1 MAVFN
6 FDWEVIKSKCDCEVW
21 KKYFACTQYAKFGGW
36 LWTPSKSELNK
47 NVELFI
53 YTQTSAHKTSPKNTM
68 KKKQEQQK
76 KTKDQELREYQV
88 NQDQTNQYLDSGHN
102 PASTKK
108 LIRNETNDWKKVT
121 QNNRKLSNHL
131 AGIAKSKLKSIEKAQ
146 EHDNLLLLNQNQTNG
161 NLLEPENK
169 LEKTWK
175 FKQSDIKSSTN
186 LHISLKSFNLNLKDT
201 NSGIGGPYK
210 FDYNRN
216 GNFLALIDQKV
227 GKYSNINLK
236 SLNLIFEIGLLNE
249 HLRAVKWLHNQSFL
263 AIAQKK
269 YVYIYD
275 GHQGSELHQLRGH
288 VEVTQMEFLPYHFL
302 LTTVGLPGWLKYHD
316 TSTGQIVAQHA
327 TKLGSCHTMAQNPFN
342 SIINLGHQNGTV
354 TLWSP
359 SVNQPLVKFL
369 AHLGP
374 VTSLSVDPSSSGNLL
389 TTTGLDGSL
398 KVWDARNWK
407 TLTSWTLKKPA
418 KTTAWSQKGLLAV
431 GWGAHVS
438 VYSDIGK
445 ADSKKGAYMNQLFP
459 SQEVEQVQ
467 FCPFEDILGVSHSSG
482 FSQLIIPGSGEAHFD
497 SLEADPFETK
507 TRKKERE
514 VHNLLDKIPFELIN
528 INPNFVGSVAPKP
541 ETTHQLFQSTSSIKD
556 KNNQTVIVNNPNA
569 NTPYR
574 KLTRIQKLK
583 LSGVDALEGDQ
594 EDDDQED
601 DPEGP
606 SDTKTEKVTEKKKMR
621 GKNSTLK
628 RFLRRK
634 KRQNVITP
642 QTEALK
648 AKLSQRKQLHIQQQK
663 QKAAQKGD
671 TGGGALSRFS

>member
-1 MAVFN
+1 
-6 FDWEVIKSKCDCEVW
+6 
-21 KKYFACTQYAKFGGW
+21 
-36 LWTPSKSELNK
+36 
-47 NVELFI
+47 
-53 YTQTSAHKTSPKNTM
+53 M
-68 KKKQEQQK
+68 KKQQQPHQK
-76 KTKDQELREYQV
+76 KGKQAAELQEYQV
-88 NQDQTNQYLDSGHN
+88 NQAQTNQYLDSNQN
-102 PASTKK
+102 PDATKK
-108 LIRNETNDWKKVT
+108 LIRNETDDWKKVT

-131 AGIAKSKLKSIEKAQ
+131 AGIAKSKLKAIEKAQ

-175 FKQSDIKSSTN
+175 FKQSDIKASTN
-186 LHISLKSFNLNLKDT
+186 LHNSLKSFNLNLKDS
-201 NSGIGGPYK
+201 NSGIGGPFK

-216 GNFLALIDQKV
+216 GNFVALIDQKV
-227 GKYSNINLK
+227 GKYSNINMK

-249 HLRAVKWLHNQSFL
+249 HLRSVKWLHNQSFL

-275 GHQGSELHQLRGH
+275 GQQGSELHQLRGH

-302 LTTVGLPGWLKYHD
+302 LATVGLPGWLRYHD
-316 TSTGQIVAQHA
+316 TSTGQIVAQHG
-327 TKLGSCHTMAQNPFN
+327 TKLGSCHTMTQNPFN

-359 SVNQPLVKFL
+359 SINQPVVKFL

-398 KVWDARNWK
+398 KVWDTRNWK

-445 ADSKKGAYMNQLFP
+445 AESKKGAYMNQLFP

-467 FCPFEDILGVSHSSG
+467 FCPFEDLLGVSHSSG
-482 FSQLIIPGSGEAHFD
+482 FSQLIIPGSGEANFD

-507 TRKKERE
+507 SRKNERE

-528 INPNFVGSVAPKP
+528 LNPNFVGSLAPKP
-541 ETTHQLFQSTSSIKD
+541 QTTHQLFQSTSATLKD
-556 KNNQTVIVNNPNA
+556 KNDQTIVVNNPTS

-574 KLTRIQKLK
+574 KLNRIEKLK
-583 LSGVDALEGDQ
+583 LSGVDPLAGEQ
-594 EDDDQED
+594 EDENDGQED
-601 DPEGP
+601 DPDETGDSKNDKP
-606 SDTKTEKVTEKKKMR
+606 TEKKKMR
-621 GKNSTLK
+621 GKNSSLK

-648 AKLSQRKQLHIQQQK
+648 AKLSQRKQLYTQQQK
-663 QKAAQKGD
+663 QKAISKAGGD
-671 TGGGALSRFS
+671 GLSSGGALSRFS

>member
-1 MAVFN
+1 M
-6 FDWEVIKSKCDCEVW
+6 
-21 KKYFACTQYAKFGGW
+21 
-36 LWTPSKSELNK
+36 
-47 NVELFI
+47 
-53 YTQTSAHKTSPKNTM
+53 
-68 KKKQEQQK
+68 
-76 KTKDQELREYQV
+76 
-88 NQDQTNQYLDSGHN
+88 
-102 PASTKK
+102 
-108 LIRNETNDWKKVT
+108 
-121 QNNRKLSNHL
+121 
-131 AGIAKSKLKSIEKAQ
+131 
-146 EHDNLLLLNQNQTNG
+146 
-161 NLLEPENK
+161 
-169 LEKTWK
+169 
-175 FKQSDIKSSTN
+175 
-186 LHISLKSFNLNLKDT
+186 KDT
-201 NSGIGGPYK
+201 NSGLGGPFK

-216 GNFLALIDQKV
+216 GNFLALIDQKI
-227 GKYSNINLK
+227 GKFSNINLK
-236 SLNLIFEIGLLNE
+236 SLDLIFEIPLLNE
-249 HLRAVKWLHNQSFL
+249 HLRSVKWLHNQSFL

-302 LTTVGLPGWLKYHD
+302 LATVGLPGWLRYHD
-316 TSTGQIVAQHA
+316 TSTGQIVAQHG

-407 TLTSWTLKKPA
+407 TLTSWNLKKPA
-418 KTTAWSQKGLLAV
+418 KTTAWSQRGLLAV

-467 FCPFEDILGVSHSSG
+467 FRPFEDLLGVSHSSG
-482 FSQLIIPGSGEAHFD
+482 FSQLIIPGAGEANFD

-507 TRKKERE
+507 SRKRERE

-528 INPNFVGSVAPKP
+528 LNPNFVGSVAPKA
-541 ETTHQLFQSTSSIKD
+541 ESTHQLYQATSSSITG
-556 KNNQTVIVNNPNA
+556 KNNQTIVVHDPNTK
-569 NTPYR
+569 TPYR
-574 KLTRIQKLK
+574 KLNRIQKLE
-583 LSGVDALEGDQ
+583 LSGLDPLEGDEEEGEQ
-594 EDDDQED
+594 DDDDAQ
-601 DPEGP
+601 GAGT
-606 SDTKTEKVTEKKKMR
+606 STTNEKKKMR
-621 GKNSTLK
+621 GKNSSLK

-648 AKLSQRKQLHIQQQK
+648 AKLSQRKQLHLQKKQQK
-663 QKAAQKGD
+663 AGQQG
-671 TGGGALSRFS
+671 GSNGGALSRFS

>member
-1 MAVFN
+1 M
-6 FDWEVIKSKCDCEVW
+6 
-21 KKYFACTQYAKFGGW
+21 T
-36 LWTPSKSELNK
+36 
-47 NVELFI
+47 
-53 YTQTSAHKTSPKNTM
+53 
-68 KKKQEQQK
+68 KKKQEQLK
-76 KTKDQELREYQV
+76 KPKDPELQEYQV
-88 NQDQTNQYLDSGHN
+88 NQEQTNKYLDGSHN
-102 PASTKK
+102 PAATKK
-108 LIRNETNDWKKVT
+108 LIRNEANDWKKAT
-121 QNNRKLSNHL
+121 QNNKKLSNHL

-175 FKQSDIKSSTN
+175 YKQADIKSSTN
-186 LHISLKSFNLNLKDT
+186 LHNSLKSFNLNLKDP
-201 NSGIGGPYK
+201 NSGIGGPFK

-227 GKYSNINLK
+227 AKYSNIHLK

-249 HLRAVKWLHNQSFL
+249 HLRAVKWLHNQSFM
-263 AIAQKK
+263 AIAQKR

-327 TKLGSCHTMAQNPFN
+327 TKLGSCHTMTQNPFN

-398 KVWDARNWK
+398 KIWDTRNWK

-445 ADSKKGAYMNQLFP
+445 SESKKGAYMNQLFP

-467 FCPFEDILGVSHSSG
+467 FCPFEDLLGVSHSSG
-482 FSQLIIPGSGEAHFD
+482 FSQLIIPGSGEANFD

-528 INPNFVGSVAPKP
+528 INPNFVGSVAPKA
-541 ETTHQLFQSTSSIKD
+541 ESTHQLFQSTSAIKD
-556 KNNQTVIVNNPNA
+556 KNNQTIIVNDPNS

-583 LSGVDALEGDQ
+583 LSGVDALEGDE
-594 EDDDQED
+594 EDDDQEED
-601 DPEGP
+601 NEGP
-606 SDTKTEKVTEKKKMR
+606 EDSKKGTTPEKKKMR
-621 GKNSTLK
+621 GKNSSLK

-663 QKAAQKGD
+663 QKAAQKDGSGGG

>member
-1 MAVFN
+1 MT
-6 FDWEVIKSKCDCEVW
+6 KGK
-21 KKYFACTQYAKFGGW
+21 
-36 LWTPSKSELNK
+36 
-47 NVELFI
+47 
-53 YTQTSAHKTSPKNTM
+53 
-68 KKKQEQQK
+68 QQK
-76 KTKDQELREYQV
+76 TKKEELREYQV
-88 NQDQTNQYLDSGHN
+88 NPEQTNQYLDGSHN
-102 PASTKK
+102 PSSTKK
-108 LIRNETNDWKKVT
+108 LIRNDTSDWKKVT

-131 AGIAKSKLKSIEKAQ
+131 AGIANSKLKSIQKAQ
-146 EHDNLLLLNQNQTNG
+146 EHDNLLLLNQNQSNG

-175 FKQSDIKSSTN
+175 FKQADIKSSTN
-186 LHISLKSFNLNLKDT
+186 LHTSLKSLNLNLKDT
-201 NSGIGGPYK
+201 NSGLGGPFK

-216 GNFLALIDQKV
+216 GNFLALIDQKI
-227 GKYSNINLK
+227 GKFSNINLK
-236 SLNLIFEIGLLNE
+236 SLNLIFEIPLLNE
-249 HLRAVKWLHNQSFL
+249 HLRSVKWLHNQSFL

-302 LTTVGLPGWLKYHD
+302 LATVGLPGWLKYHD

-342 SIINLGHQNGTV
+342 SIIKLGHQNGTV

-389 TTTGLDGSL
+389 ITTGLDGSL

-407 TLTSWTLKKPA
+407 TLTSWNLKKPA
-418 KTTAWSQKGLLAV
+418 KTTAWSQRGLLAV

-467 FCPFEDILGVSHSSG
+467 FRPFEDLLGVSHSSG
-482 FSQLIIPGSGEAHFD
+482 FSQLIIPGAGEANFD

-507 TRKKERE
+507 SRKRERE

-528 INPNFVGSVAPKP
+528 LNPNFVGSVAPKA
-541 ETTHQLFQSTSSIKD
+541 ESTYQLYQATSSSIKG
-556 KNNQTVIVNNPNA
+556 KNNQTIVVHDPNTK
-569 NTPYR
+569 TPYR
-574 KLTRIQKLK
+574 KLNRIQKLE
-583 LSGVDALEGDQ
+583 LSGLDPLEGDEEEGEQ
-594 EDDDQED
+594 DDDDAQ
-601 DPEGP
+601 GAG
-606 SDTKTEKVTEKKKMR
+606 TGKTNEKKKMR
-621 GKNSTLK
+621 GKNSSLK

-648 AKLSQRKQLHIQQQK
+648 AKLSQRKQLHLQKKQQK
-663 QKAAQKGD
+663 ADQQG
-671 TGGGALSRFS
+671 GSNGGALSRFS

>member
-1 MAVFN
+1 MA
-6 FDWEVIKSKCDCEVW
+6 
-21 KKYFACTQYAKFGGW
+21 AT
-36 LWTPSKSELNK
+36 TPA
-47 NVELFI
+47 
-53 YTQTSAHKTSPKNTM
+53 QP
-68 KKKQEQQK
+68 
-76 KTKDQELREYQV
+76 
-88 NQDQTNQYLDSGHN
+88 
-102 PASTKK
+102 KK
-108 LIRNETNDWKKVT
+108 LIRNDTSDWKKVT

-131 AGIAKSKLKSIEKAQ
+131 AGIAKSKLKSIQKAQ
-146 EHDNLLLLNQNQTNG
+146 EHDNLLLLNQNQSNG

-175 FKQSDIKSSTN
+175 FKQADIKSSTN
-186 LHISLKSFNLNLKDT
+186 LHTSLKSLNLNLKDT
-201 NSGIGGPYK
+201 NSGLGGPFK

-216 GNFLALIDQKV
+216 GNFLALIDQKI
-227 GKYSNINLK
+227 GKFSNINLK
-236 SLNLIFEIGLLNE
+236 SLDLIFEIPLLNE
-249 HLRAVKWLHNQSFL
+249 HLRSVKWLHNQSFL

-302 LTTVGLPGWLKYHD
+302 LATVGLPGWLRYHD
-316 TSTGQIVAQHA
+316 TSTGQIVAQHG

-407 TLTSWTLKKPA
+407 TLTSWNLKKPA
-418 KTTAWSQKGLLAV
+418 KTTAWSQRGLLAV

-467 FCPFEDILGVSHSSG
+467 FRPFEDLLGVSHSSG
-482 FSQLIIPGSGEAHFD
+482 FSQLIIPGAGEANFD

-507 TRKKERE
+507 SRKRERE

-528 INPNFVGSVAPKP
+528 LNPNFVGSVAPKA
-541 ETTHQLFQSTSSIKD
+541 ESTHQLYQATSSSITG
-556 KNNQTVIVNNPNA
+556 KNNQTIVVHDPNTK
-569 NTPYR
+569 TPYR
-574 KLTRIQKLK
+574 KLNRIQKLE
-583 LSGVDALEGDQ
+583 LSGLDPLEGDEEEGEQ
-594 EDDDQED
+594 DDDDAQ
-601 DPEGP
+601 GAGT
-606 SDTKTEKVTEKKKMR
+606 STTNEKKKMR
-621 GKNSTLK
+621 GKNSSLK

-648 AKLSQRKQLHIQQQK
+648 AKLSQRKQLHLQKKQQK
-663 QKAAQKGD
+663 AGQQG
-671 TGGGALSRFS
+671 GSNGGALSRFS

>member
-1 MAVFN
+1 
-6 FDWEVIKSKCDCEVW
+6 
-21 KKYFACTQYAKFGGW
+21 
-36 LWTPSKSELNK
+36 
-47 NVELFI
+47 
-53 YTQTSAHKTSPKNTM
+53 M
-68 KKKQEQQK
+68 KKQQQPSEK
-76 KTKDQELREYQV
+76 RETSSRTTRISSQPSSNY
-88 NQDQTNQYLDSGHN
+88 QYLDSNQN
-102 PASTKK
+102 PDATKK
-108 LIRNETNDWKKVT
+108 LIRNETDDWKKVT

-131 AGIAKSKLKSIEKAQ
+131 AGIAKSKLKAIEKAQ

-175 FKQSDIKSSTN
+175 FKQSDIKASTN
-186 LHISLKSFNLNLKDT
+186 LHNSLKSFNLNLKDS
-201 NSGIGGPYK
+201 NSGIGGPFK

-216 GNFLALIDQKV
+216 GNFVALIDQKLS
-227 GKYSNINLK
+227 GSTTNP
-236 SLNLIFEIGLLNE
+236 SLRSPKEIRL
-249 HLRAVKWLHNQSFL
+249 HLRWTARLRITS
-263 AIAQKK
+263 
-269 YVYIYD
+269 
-275 GHQGSELHQLRGH
+275 LRGH

-302 LTTVGLPGWLKYHD
+302 LATVGLPGWLRYHD
-316 TSTGQIVAQHA
+316 TSTGQIVAQHG
-327 TKLGSCHTMAQNPFN
+327 TKLGSCHTMTQNPFN

-359 SVNQPLVKFL
+359 SINQPVVKFL

-398 KVWDARNWK
+398 KVWDTRNWK

-445 ADSKKGAYMNQLFP
+445 AESKKGAYMNQLFP

-467 FCPFEDILGVSHSSG
+467 FCPFEDLLGVSHSSG
-482 FSQLIIPGSGEAHFD
+482 FSQLIIPGSGEANFD

-507 TRKKERE
+507 SRKNERE

-528 INPNFVGSVAPKP
+528 LNPNFVGSLAPKP
-541 ETTHQLFQSTSSIKD
+541 QTTHQLFQSTSATLKD
-556 KNNQTVIVNNPNA
+556 KNDQTIVVNNPTS

-574 KLTRIQKLK
+574 KLNRIEKLK
-583 LSGVDALEGDQ
+583 LSGVDPLAGEQ
-594 EDDDQED
+594 EDENDGQED
-601 DPEGP
+601 DPDETGDSKNDKP
-606 SDTKTEKVTEKKKMR
+606 TEKKKMR
-621 GKNSTLK
+621 GKNSSLK

-648 AKLSQRKQLHIQQQK
+648 AKLSQRKQLYTQQQK
-663 QKAAQKGD
+663 QKAISKAGGD
-671 TGGGALSRFS
+671 GLSSGGALSHFLESQS

>member
-1 MAVFN
+1 M
-6 FDWEVIKSKCDCEVW
+6 
-21 KKYFACTQYAKFGGW
+21 
-36 LWTPSKSELNK
+36 
-47 NVELFI
+47 
-53 YTQTSAHKTSPKNTM
+53 
-68 KKKQEQQK
+68 KKQEQQK
-76 KTKDQELREYQV
+76 KGKEQQKKGKDQELREYQV
-88 NQDQTNQYLDSGHN
+88 NPDQTNQYLDSNHN
-102 PASTKK
+102 PTSIKK
-108 LIRNETNDWKKVT
+108 LIRNDSNDWKKVT

-146 EHDNLLLLNQNQTNG
+146 EHDNLLLLNQNQSNG

-186 LHISLKSFNLNLKDT
+186 LHNSVKSLNLNLKDP
-201 NSGIGGPYK
+201 NSGLGGPFK

-227 GKYSNINLK
+227 SKYSNINLK

-249 HLRAVKWLHNQSFL
+249 HLRSVKWLHNQSFL

-302 LTTVGLPGWLKYHD
+302 LTTVGLPGWLRYHD
-316 TSTGQIVAQHA
+316 TSTGQIVAQHG
-327 TKLGSCHTMAQNPFN
+327 TKLGACHTMAQNPFN

-359 SVNQPLVKFL
+359 SINQPLVKFL

-438 VYSDIGK
+438 VYADIGK
-445 ADSKKGAYMNQLFP
+445 AESKKGAYMNQLFP

-467 FCPFEDILGVSHSSG
+467 FCPFEDLLGVSHSSG
-482 FSQLIIPGSGEAHFD
+482 FSQLIIPGAGEANFD

-507 TRKKERE
+507 SRKKERE
-514 VHNLLDKIPFELIN
+514 IHNLLDKIPFELIN
-528 INPNFVGSVAPKP
+528 LNPNFVGSVAPKA
-541 ETTHQLFQSTSSIKD
+541 ESTHQLYQASSSLQG
-556 KNNQTVIVNNPNA
+556 KNNQTIVVNDPNSK
-569 NTPYR
+569 TPYR
-574 KLTRIQKLK
+574 KLNRIEKLK
-583 LSGVDALEGDQ
+583 LSGLDPLEAGEEEGEPNEDAE
-594 EDDDQED
+594 
-601 DPEGP
+601 DPENSRNGN
-606 SDTKTEKVTEKKKMR
+606 TVEKKKMR
-621 GKNSTLK
+621 GKNSSLK

-648 AKLSQRKQLHIQQQK
+648 AKLSQRKQLHVQKQK
-663 QKAAQKGD
+663 QKAAQKQGAVG
-671 TGGGALSRFS
+671 TSGGALSRFS